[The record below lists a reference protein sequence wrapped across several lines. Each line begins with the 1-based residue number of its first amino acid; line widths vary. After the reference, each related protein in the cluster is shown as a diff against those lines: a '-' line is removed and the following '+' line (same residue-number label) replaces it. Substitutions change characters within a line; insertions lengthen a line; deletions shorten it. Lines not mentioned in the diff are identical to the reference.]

1 MADTIHVRGEG
12 GTIFEMDLPL
22 PKGVQQRLDAKALV
36 RVNPDGS
43 PYAEADPEP
52 EGQDPYTIARPGSA
66 ANKPEWVTYAVSQGM
81 SVNDANGYTK
91 ADLIELYGQD

>member
-12 GTIFEMDLPL
+12 GARFVMDLPL
-22 PKGVQQRLDAKALV
+22 PKGLQERLDAGAIV

-43 PYAEADPEP
+43 PIPEAREPDQAERPPKNASAETWAAYALAQGAEP
-52 EGQDPYTIARPGSA
+52 EEIEGLSR
-66 ANKPEWVTYAVSQGM
+66 
-81 SVNDANGYTK
+81 

>member
-22 PKGVQQRLDAKALV
+22 PKGVQQRLDAGAIV

-43 PYAEADPEP
+43 LYAEAESGQAERPAKNASAEAWAAYALAQGAEP
-52 EGQDPYTIARPGSA
+52 DDVEGLSRAALIA
-66 ANKPEWVTYAVSQGM
+66 
-81 SVNDANGYTK
+81 
-91 ADLIELYGQD
+91 LYGQD